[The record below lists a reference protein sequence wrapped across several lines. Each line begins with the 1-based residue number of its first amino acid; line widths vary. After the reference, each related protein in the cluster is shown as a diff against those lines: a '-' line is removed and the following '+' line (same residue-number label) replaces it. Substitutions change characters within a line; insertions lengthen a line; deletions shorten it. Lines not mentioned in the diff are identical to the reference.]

1 MVSLMI
7 LFLMFL
13 MVQAKAEEDNR
24 VDMKNS
30 ELSATNDLSSVYRWK
45 SRFID
50 DLVTLFWNVQRNTE
64 LDTDCFQNRKN
75 PNIATGDSP
84 PKEVGDKSSATFVSV
99 VSISSGKISN
109 ICVKYEHLFINVGA
123 KYIFLQ
129 YFIFGSPLQSL
140 LLPSPKG
147 GMTVKEFSAN

>member
-1 MVSLMI
+1 MI

-50 DLVTLFWNVQRNTE
+50 FDDLATLFWNVQRNTQ

-99 VSISSGKISN
+99 VSISSRKISN
-109 ICVKYEHLFINVGA
+109 ICVKYKHLFINVGA
-123 KYIFLQ
+123 KHIFLQ

-140 LLPSPKG
+140 LLPSQKG
-147 GMTVKEFSAN
+147 GMMVKEFKAN

>member
-1 MVSLMI
+1 MASLMI

-50 DLVTLFWNVQRNTE
+50 LVTLFWNVQRNTQ

-99 VSISSGKISN
+99 VSRSSISN
-109 ICVKYEHLFINVGA
+109 IFVKYKHLFINVGA
-123 KYIFLQ
+123 KHIFLQ

-147 GMTVKEFSAN
+147 GMMVKEFKAN